1 MISIDDFLKE
11 KGIDQRDSDFN
22 VELHDVKKYL
32 KEFSEKVREEQIKYS
47 AIGAS
52 HHTSINVRNVP
63 ERLDDDLKS
72 HLNVCRV
79 VVF

>member
-11 KGIDQRDSDFN
+11 KGIDPRDSDFN

-47 AIGAS
+47 AIGAA